1 MKKNIF
7 LYFVND
13 IMKLKMKGE
22 KRMIKFTW
30 YEFDWKEDMDMDY
43 VKYLE
48 EQVGGKRLVTE
59 LSNQGDSYEY
69 CIHSHDVPTEVLE
82 ILREIRCFD
91 EEDLEDSGLSIL
103 KGKLKNKV
111 LSLQSEEELYDVLVK
126 IKGDDNLSYQVKKE
140 EYTYNISDVETLQ
153 NEEGWLWHVIN
164 EKGQYFDFV
173 AGEYQNTST
182 VHTYLF
188 HYELALDMIKRYEL
202 ESVKFKKIKV
212 EK

>member
-1 MKKNIF
+1 
-7 LYFVND
+7 
-13 IMKLKMKGE
+13 MKGE
-22 KRMIKFTW
+22 KQMMKFAW
-30 YEFDWKEDMDMDY
+30 YEYDWKEDMDIKY
-43 VKYLE
+43 VKHLE
-48 EQVGGKRLVTE
+48 EKVGGKKLVTE
-59 LSNQGDSYEY
+59 LLNQGDSYEY
-69 CIHSHDVPTEVLE
+69 CIHSHDVTEEVLE
-82 ILREIRCFD
+82 ILRDIQNFD
-91 EEDLEDSGLSIL
+91 EEDIEDSGLSIL

-126 IKGDDNLSYQVKKE
+126 IKGDDNISYQVKKK

-153 NEEGWLWHVIN
+153 NEEGWLWHVVN

-173 AGEYQNTST
+173 AGEYQNAPT

-188 HYELALDMIKRYEL
+188 TYELALDIIQRYNL